1 MSVTPKRESS
11 PDVVRL
17 RALIDILVEIVRECG
32 GEAKAQAAKLATARR
47 ASISMSELDG
57 VLINAV
63 ADGKLE
69 HSLRSDRVWIPV
81 GQS

>member
-1 MSVTPKRESS
+1 MSTTPKRESS

-17 RALIDILVEIVRECG
+17 RALIDILVEVVREHG
-32 GEAKAQAAKLATARR
+32 GEVKAKEAKLATARR
-47 ASISMSELDG
+47 ARISMSELDG

-63 ADGKLE
+63 ANGRLE
-69 HSLRSDRVWIPV
+69 HSLRSDRIWIPG